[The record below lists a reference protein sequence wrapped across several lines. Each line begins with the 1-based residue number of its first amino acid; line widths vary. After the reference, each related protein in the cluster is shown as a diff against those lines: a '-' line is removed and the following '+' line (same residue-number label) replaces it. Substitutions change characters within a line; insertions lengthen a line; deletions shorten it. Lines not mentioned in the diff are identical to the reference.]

1 MALSD
6 TLAVWGL
13 VVGVFGVVL
22 TIVGF
27 VLAIAQLRR
36 TATAAE
42 ATTAAITSAN
52 RRMLLNHILVLV
64 PQLKMVEADLDVAM
78 VSNDLPAATRSLIAF
93 GHAASQIAALLESES
108 QTENATFITEL
119 RQAASDATV
128 AKGALVSGNVRTLRT
143 KLGPLAVTVS
153 DIAVKCSGLT
163 AQYQSKA
170 A

>member
-1 MALSD
+1 MTLSD

-13 VVGVFGVVL
+13 AVGVVSVL
-22 TIVGF
+22 LTVVGF
-27 VLAIAQLRR
+27 VLAITQLRR
-36 TATAAE
+36 TASAAE
-42 ATTAAITSAN
+42 ATTAAIKAAN

-64 PQLKMVEADLDVAM
+64 PQLKTVEADLDIAIA
-78 VSNDLPAATRSLIAF
+78 SNDFAGATRSLIAF

-108 QTENATFITEL
+108 ESSNVTFIAEL
-119 RQAASDATV
+119 RQAASDASI
-128 AKGALVSGNVRTLRT
+128 AKGALVSGNLRTLKT

-153 DIAVKCSGLT
+153 EVAVKCSGLT